1 MGNALC
7 RSDPDVFEE
16 RGWKV
21 AKENAIDKRGAT
33 LRLYLTICRHLLKT
47 DDLHFGYWANGLE
60 VDLHNVPAAQEA
72 HSQFIISHIPSGAK
86 TILDVGCG
94 VGKMASRLIELGYCV
109 DGVSPSPFLTNHAR
123 QLVGEEF
130 HIFECGFEDLDTE
143 NRYDLL
149 MFSES
154 FQYVKT
160 EPALQNCLKLL
171 NEDGH
176 LLVCDF
182 FRTEAD
188 GEGPLNA
195 GPRLSHFYDVISG
208 MAFKPVKDID
218 ITKETAPTMDLVDGL
233 LKNVGRPIWE
243 LALSTIER
251 KRPLIF
257 RFLKWKLKEK
267 IAQMERKHLSGA
279 WDGAH
284 FKRLKSYRLMLYRKD
299 ASITPG

>member
-1 MGNALC
+1 M
-7 RSDPDVFEE
+7 
-16 RGWKV
+16 
-21 AKENAIDKRGAT
+21 AKRNAIDNRDAW
-33 LRLYLTICRHLLKT
+33 LRIYLTICRHLFKT

-60 VDLHNVPAAQEA
+60 VDLRNLPAAQEA
-72 HSQFIISHIPSGAK
+72 HSQFVISQIPPGVR
-86 TILDVGCG
+86 TVLDIGCG
-94 VGKMASRLIELGYCV
+94 VGKMASRLIELGCRV
-109 DGVSPSPFLTNHAR
+109 DGVSPSAFLTNHAR

-130 HIFECGFEDLDTE
+130 HIFECKFEDLDTE

-182 FRTEAD
+182 FRTEAE

-208 MAFKPVKDID
+208 MPFAPVADID
-218 ITKETAPTMDLVDGL
+218 ITAETAPTMDLVDSL
-233 LKNVGRPIWE
+233 LKNVGRPIWA

-251 KRPLIF
+251 KRPLIS
-257 RFLKWKLKEK
+257 RFLTWMFKEK
-267 IAQMERKHLSGA
+267 IARMERNHLSGA

-299 ASITPG
+299 ASITSAARQASVEPNQKY